1 MVNGQWSMNNYQVL
15 FTIHHCPFT
24 IFDRMSNIRRQ
35 SIISSILIY
44 VGFAFGALNTY
55 LFTRE
60 GGPFTKEEY
69 GLTGV
74 FMAIG
79 SIMMSLATLGM
90 PSYINKFFPYYKDHL
105 PKNKND
111 QATLALLVSLVGFL
125 LVGIGGLFLKNIVG
139 ETFANSPQVVIY
151 YYWLFPFG
159 LGLTF
164 FSVLEAL
171 AWSNHKSILSNY
183 FKEVQFRV
191 FVTLLFVF
199 TNIGLIKS
207 FDVFIKIYSF
217 LFLFI
222 AVLLFIYL
230 YSTGK
235 ISFTFSISKV
245 TRRFIKKIVTLCS
258 FVWGGTL
265 IYTFAAA
272 ADTIIIAL
280 IFPNGAGMAGLFT
293 FAQYLTSLIQAPQRS
308 IVAASVAHLSQ
319 AWKDKDYGKI
329 SRIYQR
335 SSINQLI
342 FSAAMFCIIWL
353 NYNDAIVTLDL
364 QPDYKMVLNVF
375 LIMGLMRIIDMGTG
389 VSGQIISTSTYWR
402 FDFMT
407 GVILIITMLPLTWI
421 FTKQFGL
428 IGPAL
433 ANLISFFLYN
443 LIRYIFL
450 LKKFNMQPFTIKSLW
465 TILLAAA
472 CYGVCYFL
480 FNDKTGI
487 GWLAIRSLLF
497 IALFCAGTYWLN
509 LTPDLKI
516 VLQSL
521 KDRVRK

>member
-1 MVNGQWSMNNYQVL
+1 
-15 FTIHHCPFT
+15 
-24 IFDRMSNIRRQ
+24 MSNIRRQ

-60 GGPFTKEEY
+60 GGPFSKEEY

-90 PSYINKFFPYYKDHL
+90 PSYNNKFFPYYKDHL

-111 QATLALLVSLVGFL
+111 QATIALLVSFTGFL
-125 LVGIGGLFLKNIVG
+125 LVAIGGFFLKDVVG
-139 ETFANSPQVVIY
+139 KTFANSPQVVIY
-151 YYWLFPFG
+151 YYLLFPFG

-171 AWSNHKSILSNY
+171 AWSHHKSVLSNY
-183 FKEVQFRV
+183 FKEVQLRV
-191 FVTLLFVF
+191 LVTILFVL
-199 TNIGLIKS
+199 TSIGLIKS

-217 LFLFI
+217 LYLFM
-222 AVLLFIYL
+222 ALLLFIYL

-258 FVWGGTL
+258 FVWGGIL
-265 IYTFAAA
+265 IYTLAAA
-272 ADTIIIAL
+272 ADTIIITL

-293 FAQYLTSLIQAPQRS
+293 FAQYLTSIIQAPQRS

-329 SRIYQR
+329 NRIYQR

-342 FSAAMFCIIWL
+342 FSVAVFCLIWL
-353 NYNDAIVTLDL
+353 NYSDAIATLDL
-364 QPDYKMVLNVF
+364 QAEYKTVLNVF
-375 LIMGLMRIIDMGTG
+375 LFMGLMRIIDMGTG
-389 VSGQIISTSTYWR
+389 VSGQIIATSTYWR
-402 FDFMT
+402 FDFIT
-407 GVILIITMLPLTWI
+407 GLILIITMLPLTWI
-421 FTKQFGL
+421 LTKQLGL
-428 IGPAL
+428 IGPAV

-443 LIRYIFL
+443 SIRYLFL
-450 LKKFNMQPFTIKSLW
+450 LRKYNMQPFTIKSLYAV
-465 TILLAAA
+465 LLAGA
-472 CYGVCYFL
+472 CYAICYL
-480 FNDKTGI
+480 LLNDRTGI
-487 GWLAIRSLLF
+487 GWLIIRSLLF
-497 IALFCAGTYWLN
+497 ISLFFAGTYWLK

-521 KDRVRK
+521 KDRVRR

>member
-1 MVNGQWSMNNYQVL
+1 
-15 FTIHHCPFT
+15 
-24 IFDRMSNIRRQ
+24 MSNIRRQ

-111 QATLALLVSLVGFL
+111 QATLALLACFIGFL
-125 LVGIGGLFLKNIVG
+125 LVGAGGLFLKDVVG
-139 ETFANSPQVVIY
+139 KTFANSPQVVIY

-159 LGLTF
+159 LGLTV

-191 FVTLLFVF
+191 FVTLLFVL
-199 TNIGLIKS
+199 TSIGLIKS
-207 FDVFIKIYSF
+207 FDVFIKVYSF
-217 LFLFI
+217 LYLLI
-222 AVLLFIYL
+222 AVLLFSYL
-230 YSTGK
+230 YSSGK
-235 ISFTFSISKV
+235 INFTFSISKV
-245 TRRFIKKIVTLCS
+245 TRRFIKKIAVLCS

-265 IYTFAAA
+265 IYTLAAA

-293 FAQYLTSLIQAPQRS
+293 FAQYLTSIIQAPQRS
-308 IVAASVAHLSQ
+308 IIAASVAHLSQ

-329 SRIYQR
+329 NRIYQR

-342 FSAAMFCIIWL
+342 FSTAVFCIIWL

-364 QPDYKMVLNVF
+364 QPEYRTVLNVF
-375 LIMGLMRIIDMGTG
+375 LFMGLMRIIDMGTG
-389 VSGQIISTSTYWR
+389 VSGQIIATSTYWR

-407 GVILIITMLPLTWI
+407 GLILIITMLPLTWI
-421 FTKQFGL
+421 LTKQLGL
-428 IGPAL
+428 IGPAV

-443 LIRYIFL
+443 LIRYLFL
-450 LKKFNMQPFTIKSLW
+450 LRKFNMQPFTIKSLF
-465 TILLAAA
+465 TILLAGA
-472 CYGVCYFL
+472 CYGICYFL
-480 FNDKTGI
+480 FNDKTGME
-487 GWLAIRSLLF
+487 WLAIRSLLF
-497 IALFCAGTYWLN
+497 ISLFFAGTYWLN

-521 KDRVRK
+521 KDRVRR